1 MLSNENSQ
9 KDMIT
14 DKELETLM
22 RKVDGAVDKQYNF
35 IKEMK
40 DIKNYLWELKATMQ
54 ENTERATIAPP
65 VIETIAEQPIVPIVV
80 EEEKLIPTVV
90 EEKLAPAAMEKV
102 VEKTAEETVER
113 VAEDPIINPQI
124 VEEVTA
130 EETAAIAPQ
139 PVEANQ
145 PYHSRK
151 PNFEKPVDDWY
162 KPKKSINWER
172 FIGENLFSKIGIGII
187 IIGVF
192 IGVKYSIEHNLIS
205 PAMRLVLGYLVGA
218 GLFVAGAMLKKK
230 YESFSAVL
238 VSGAMTIFY
247 FVTFIG
253 YSVFEFFPQS
263 LTFILM
269 FLFTAFTVAASLNYN
284 KVVIALIGLV
294 GSYAVPFLLSDNS
307 GRVSILFAYTA
318 IINIGVLI
326 ISFYKQWRS
335 LYLSAFAFTW
345 LMLLSLWANNYEY
358 DDFAPY
364 FTFNLVTFLTFY
376 IAFIFQK
383 IHQEKELKEIDVVLF
398 LSNSL
403 LFFGMGVWYIYDY
416 YTMEN
421 RTIMAMFTL
430 VNALLHFG
438 VAYYFHVKKFPSQG
452 LKYLIL
458 VLALSFATLVI
469 PIQFKGSWITVF
481 WSAEA
486 ALLFWFGRRK
496 NLLVYERISY
506 AVMVLASISLLID
519 WVKAPNILDIVN
531 PDKFIYLTPFGNALF
546 INALLYS
553 AAFGFMA
560 YTHHLTQLANKEIYK
575 LLSII
580 LNILCVASLYFIF
593 FREISILCD
602 VRALQQTPNL
612 TNNYVAWE
620 ALNNFKTI
628 WRTVYSLLFVTIYT
642 LLNIRVFKSKQLG
655 EIQFGISTL
664 LTFIF
669 MTLGLYTFSELRESY
684 LDNPQ
689 LSLWFLNV
697 RYVGIVVFAIF
708 CYTSYLLSRFLNL
721 KEEMQKSL
729 EFVLHLIIL
738 WVASSELL
746 HWTELYRSAS
756 NYKLGL
762 TILWGSYALLLVV
775 LGIFKRKKHLRI
787 SGIVLI
793 GFSILKLFLYDT
805 THLDALRKTIVFV
818 ILGFLVLVASFFYN
832 KYTNKIEETDK
843 SENDNTTDNNAT
855 I

>member
-1 MLSNENSQ
+1 
-9 KDMIT
+9 MIT
-14 DKELETLM
+14 DKELESLM
-22 RKVDGAVDKQYNF
+22 RKVDGAVDRQYDF
-35 IKEMK
+35 IREMK
-40 DIKNYLWELKATMQ
+40 GIKNYLWELKATMQ
-54 ENTERATIAPP
+54 ESP
-65 VIETIAEQPIVPIVV
+65 VEETITPPIVETTVAPIVPEVV
-80 EEEKLIPTVV
+80 EEEKLTPMVV
-90 EEKLAPAAMEKV
+90 EEKLTPAIIQENLTPAVMQEV
-102 VEKTAEETVER
+102 AEETPEET
-113 VAEDPIINPQI
+113 AEK
-124 VEEVTA
+124 VTEEVTA
-130 EETAAIAPQ
+130 EETTITPQ
-139 PVEANQ
+139 PPVEEKQAYQ
-145 PYHSRK
+145 SKK
-151 PNFEKPVDDWY
+151 PDFEKQVDDWF
-162 KPKKSINWER
+162 KPKEAINWER

-205 PAMRLVLGYLVGA
+205 PAMRLVLSYLVGA

-253 YSVFEFFPQS
+253 YSVFNFFPQS
-263 LTFILM
+263 FTFILM

-335 LYLSAFAFTW
+335 LYLSAFVFTW
-345 LMLLSLWANNYEY
+345 LMLLSLSGNAYKYE
-358 DDFAPY
+358 DFTPY
-364 FTFNLVTFLTFY
+364 FIFNLVTFLTFY

-416 YTMEN
+416 SIGNHTA
-421 RTIMAMFTL
+421 IAAFTL
-430 VNALLHFG
+430 GNALLHFG

-458 VLALSFATLVI
+458 VLALSYATLVI

-506 AVMVLASISLLID
+506 AVMLLATFSLIID
-519 WVKAPNILDIVN
+519 WTKADYSLYYTNLNEFSNIV
-531 PDKFIYLTPFGNALF
+531 PFGNAMF

-729 EFVLHLIIL
+729 EFVIHLIIL

-762 TILWGSYALLLVV
+762 TILWGSYALFLVV

-843 SENDNTTDNNAT
+843 SENNETTDNNVT
-855 I
+855 N

>member
-1 MLSNENSQ
+1 
-9 KDMIT
+9 MIT
-14 DKELETLM
+14 DKELESLM
-22 RKVDGAVDKQYNF
+22 RKVDGAVDRQYDF
-35 IKEMK
+35 IREMK
-40 DIKNYLWELKATMQ
+40 GIKNYLWELKATMQ
-54 ENTERATIAPP
+54 ESLVE
-65 VIETIAEQPIVPIVV
+65 ETIVPPIVETTVAPIVPEVV
-80 EEEKLIPTVV
+80 EEEKLTPMVV
-90 EEKLAPAAMEKV
+90 EEKLTPAIIQENLTPAVMQEV
-102 VEKTAEETVER
+102 AEETPEETVEK
-113 VAEDPIINPQI
+113 VT
-124 VEEVTA
+124 EEVTA
-130 EETAAIAPQ
+130 EETTIAPQ
-139 PVEANQ
+139 PIEANQ

-151 PNFEKPVDDWY
+151 PDFEKQVDNWF

-253 YSVFEFFPQS
+253 YSVFNFFPQS

-335 LYLSAFAFTW
+335 LYLSAFVFTW
-345 LMLLSLWANNYEY
+345 LMLLSLSGNAYKYE
-358 DDFAPY
+358 DFTPY
-364 FTFNLVTFLTFY
+364 FIFNLVTFLTFY

-438 VAYYFHVKKFPSQG
+438 VAYYFHIKKFPSQG

-575 LLSII
+575 ILSII

-655 EIQFGISTL
+655 EIQFGINTL

-762 TILWGSYALLLVV
+762 TILWGSYALFLVV

-843 SENDNTTDNNAT
+843 SENNETTDNNIT
-855 I
+855 N

>member
-1 MLSNENSQ
+1 
-9 KDMIT
+9 MIT
-14 DKELETLM
+14 DKELESLM
-22 RKVDGAVDKQYNF
+22 RKVDGAVDRQYDF
-35 IKEMK
+35 IREMK
-40 DIKNYLWELKATMQ
+40 GIKNYLWELKATMQ
-54 ENTERATIAPP
+54 ESLVE
-65 VIETIAEQPIVPIVV
+65 ETITPPIVETTVAPIVPEVV
-80 EEEKLIPTVV
+80 EEEKLTPMVV
-90 EEKLAPAAMEKV
+90 EEKLTPAIIQENLTPAVMQEV
-102 VEKTAEETVER
+102 AEETPEETVEK
-113 VAEDPIINPQI
+113 VT
-124 VEEVTA
+124 EEVTA
-130 EETAAIAPQ
+130 EETTITPQ
-139 PVEANQ
+139 PPVEEKQAYQ
-145 PYHSRK
+145 SKK
-151 PNFEKPVDDWY
+151 PDFEKQVDDWF
-162 KPKKSINWER
+162 KPKEAINWER

-205 PAMRLVLGYLVGA
+205 PAMRLVLSYLVGS

-253 YSVFEFFPQS
+253 YSVFNFFPQS

-335 LYLSAFAFTW
+335 LYLSAFVFTW
-345 LMLLSLWANNYEY
+345 LMLLSLSGNAYKYE
-358 DDFAPY
+358 DFTPY
-364 FTFNLVTFLTFY
+364 FIFNLVTFLTFY

-438 VAYYFHVKKFPSQG
+438 VAYYFHVKKFPSQA

-486 ALLFWFGRRK
+486 ALLFWFGRHK

-546 INALLYS
+546 INTLLYS

-575 LLSII
+575 ILSII

-762 TILWGSYALLLVV
+762 TILWGSYALFLVV

-843 SENDNTTDNNAT
+843 SENNETTDNNVT
-855 I
+855 N

>member
-1 MLSNENSQ
+1 
-9 KDMIT
+9 MIT
-14 DKELETLM
+14 DKELESLM
-22 RKVDGAVDKQYNF
+22 RKVDGAVDRQYDF
-35 IKEMK
+35 IREMK
-40 DIKNYLWELKATMQ
+40 GIKNYLWELKATMQ
-54 ENTERATIAPP
+54 ESPVEETIAPP
-65 VIETIAEQPIVPIVV
+65 IVETTVAPIVPEVV
-80 EEEKLIPTVV
+80 EEEKLTPMVV
-90 EEKLAPAAMEKV
+90 EEKLTPAIIQENLTPAVMQEV
-102 VEKTAEETVER
+102 AEETPEETVEK
-113 VAEDPIINPQI
+113 VT
-124 VEEVTA
+124 EEVTA
-130 EETAAIAPQ
+130 EETTITPQ
-139 PVEANQ
+139 PPVEEKQAYQ
-145 PYHSRK
+145 SKK
-151 PNFEKPVDDWY
+151 PDFEKQVDDWF
-162 KPKKSINWER
+162 KPKEAINWER

-205 PAMRLVLGYLVGA
+205 PAMRLVLSYLVGA
-218 GLFVAGAMLKKK
+218 GLFVTGAMLKKK

-253 YSVFEFFPQS
+253 YSVFNFFPQS

-335 LYLSAFAFTW
+335 LYLSAFVFTW

-383 IHQEKELKEIDVVLF
+383 IHQEKELKGLDVVLF
-398 LSNSL
+398 LFNSL
-403 LFFGMGVWYIYDY
+403 FFFSMGVWYIHDY
-416 YTMEN
+416 SIGN
-421 RTIMAMFTL
+421 RTAIAAFTL
-430 VNALLHFG
+430 GNALLHFG
-438 VAYYFHVKKFPSQG
+438 VAYYFHVKKFPSQA

-458 VLALSFATLVI
+458 VLALSYATLVI

-519 WVKAPNILDIVN
+519 WVKAPNILYIVN

-762 TILWGSYALLLVV
+762 TILWGSYALFLVV

-843 SENDNTTDNNAT
+843 SENNETTDNNVT
-855 I
+855 N

>member
-1 MLSNENSQ
+1 
-9 KDMIT
+9 MIT
-14 DKELETLM
+14 DKELESLM
-22 RKVDGAVDKQYNF
+22 RKVDGAVDRQYDF
-35 IKEMK
+35 IREMK
-40 DIKNYLWELKATMQ
+40 GIKNYLWELKATMQ
-54 ENTERATIAPP
+54 ESTERATIAPP
-65 VIETIAEQPIVPIVV
+65 VIETIAEQPIVPTVV
-80 EEEKLIPTVV
+80 EEEKLTPTVV

-145 PYHSRK
+145 PYHNRK
-151 PNFEKPVDDWY
+151 PDFEKQVDDWF

-205 PAMRLVLGYLVGA
+205 PAMRLVLSYLVGA

-253 YSVFEFFPQS
+253 YSVFNFFPQS

-358 DDFAPY
+358 DNFAPY

-398 LSNSL
+398 LSDSL
-403 LFFGMGVWYIYDY
+403 LFFSMGVWYIYDY

-628 WRTVYSLLFVTIYT
+628 WRIVYSLLFVTIYT
-642 LLNIRVFKSKQLG
+642 LLNIRLFKSKQLG

-762 TILWGSYALLLVV
+762 TILWGSYALFLVV

-843 SENDNTTDNNAT
+843 SENNETTDNNIT
-855 I
+855 N

>member
-1 MLSNENSQ
+1 MN
-9 KDMIT
+9 
-14 DKELETLM
+14 
-22 RKVDGAVDKQYNF
+22 KVDGAVDKQYDF

-40 DIKNYLWELKATMQ
+40 GIKNYLWELKATMQ
-54 ENTERATIAPP
+54 ESTERATIAPP
-65 VIETIAEQPIVPIVV
+65 VIETIAEQPIVPTVV
-80 EEEKLIPTVV
+80 EEEKLTPTVV

-145 PYHSRK
+145 PYHNRK
-151 PNFEKPVDDWY
+151 PDFEKQVDDWF

-205 PAMRLVLGYLVGA
+205 PAMRLVLSYLVGA

-253 YSVFEFFPQS
+253 YSVFNFFPQS

-358 DDFAPY
+358 DNFAPY

-403 LFFGMGVWYIYDY
+403 LFFSMGVWYIYDY

-628 WRTVYSLLFVTIYT
+628 WRIVYSLLFVTIYT
-642 LLNIRVFKSKQLG
+642 LLNIRLFKSKQLG

-721 KEEMQKSL
+721 KEEVKKNL
-729 EFVLHLIIL
+729 EFLLHLVIL

>member
-1 MLSNENSQ
+1 
-9 KDMIT
+9 MIT
-14 DKELETLM
+14 DKELEALM

-54 ENTERATIAPP
+54 ENTIEENVTPLVVEPIIAPSIP
-65 VIETIAEQPIVPIVV
+65 EAI
-80 EEEKLIPTVV
+80 EEEKVTSPATVEIAEGVV
-90 EEKLAPAAMEKV
+90 EN
-102 VEKTAEETVER
+102 
-113 VAEDPIINPQI
+113 PIINPQI

-145 PYHSRK
+145 PYHSRRK

-335 LYLSAFAFTW
+335 LYLSAFVFTW
-345 LMLLSLWANNYEY
+345 LMLLSLSGNAYKYE
-358 DDFAPY
+358 DFTPY
-364 FTFNLVTFLTFY
+364 FIFNLVTFLTFY

-519 WVKAPNILDIVN
+519 WVKAPNILYIVN

-593 FREISILCD
+593 FREITILCD

-628 WRTVYSLLFVTIYT
+628 WRTVYSLLFVAIYT

-721 KEEMQKSL
+721 KEEIQKSL

-762 TILWGSYALLLVV
+762 TILWGSYALFLVV

-793 GFSILKLFLYDT
+793 CFSILKLFLYDT

-843 SENDNTTDNNAT
+843 SENNETTDNNVT
-855 I
+855 N

>member
-1 MLSNENSQ
+1 
-9 KDMIT
+9 MIT
-14 DKELETLM
+14 DKELESLM
-22 RKVDGAVDKQYNF
+22 RKVDGAVDRQYDF
-35 IKEMK
+35 IREMK
-40 DIKNYLWELKATMQ
+40 GIKNYLWELKATMQ
-54 ENTERATIAPP
+54 ESP
-65 VIETIAEQPIVPIVV
+65 VEETITPPIVETTVAPIVPEVV
-80 EEEKLIPTVV
+80 EEEKLTPMVV
-90 EEKLAPAAMEKV
+90 EEKLTPAIIQENLTPAVMQEV
-102 VEKTAEETVER
+102 AEETPEET
-113 VAEDPIINPQI
+113 AEK
-124 VEEVTA
+124 VTEEVTA
-130 EETAAIAPQ
+130 EETTITPQ
-139 PVEANQ
+139 PPVEEKQAYQ
-145 PYHSRK
+145 SKK
-151 PNFEKPVDDWY
+151 PDFEKQVDDWF
-162 KPKKSINWER
+162 KPKEAINWER

-205 PAMRLVLGYLVGA
+205 PAMRLVLSYLVGA

-253 YSVFEFFPQS
+253 YSVFNFFPQS
-263 LTFILM
+263 FTFILM

-335 LYLSAFAFTW
+335 LYLSAFVFTW
-345 LMLLSLWANNYEY
+345 LMLLSLSGNAYKYE
-358 DDFAPY
+358 DFTPY
-364 FTFNLVTFLTFY
+364 FIFNLVTFLTFY

-416 YTMEN
+416 SIGNHTA
-421 RTIMAMFTL
+421 IAAFTL
-430 VNALLHFG
+430 GNALLHFG

-458 VLALSFATLVI
+458 VLALSYATLVI

-506 AVMVLASISLLID
+506 AVMLLATFSLIID
-519 WVKAPNILDIVN
+519 WTKADYSLYYTNLNEFSNIV
-531 PDKFIYLTPFGNALF
+531 PFGNAMF

-593 FREISILCD
+593 FREITILCD

-628 WRTVYSLLFVTIYT
+628 WRTVYSLLFVAIYT

-762 TILWGSYALLLVV
+762 TILWGSYALFLVV

-843 SENDNTTDNNAT
+843 SENNETTDNNVT
-855 I
+855 N

>member
-1 MLSNENSQ
+1 
-9 KDMIT
+9 MIT
-14 DKELETLM
+14 DKELESLM
-22 RKVDGAVDKQYNF
+22 HKVDGAVDRQYDF
-35 IKEMK
+35 IREMK
-40 DIKNYLWELKATMQ
+40 GIKNYLWELKATMQ
-54 ENTERATIAPP
+54 ESPVEETIAPP
-65 VIETIAEQPIVPIVV
+65 IVETTVAPIVPEVV
-80 EEEKLIPTVV
+80 EEEKLTPMVV
-90 EEKLAPAAMEKV
+90 EEKLTPAIIQENLTPAVMQEV
-102 VEKTAEETVER
+102 AEETPEETVEK
-113 VAEDPIINPQI
+113 VT
-124 VEEVTA
+124 EEVTA
-130 EETAAIAPQ
+130 EETTITPQ
-139 PVEANQ
+139 PPVEEKQAYQ
-145 PYHSRK
+145 SKK
-151 PNFEKPVDDWY
+151 PDFEKQVDDWF
-162 KPKKSINWER
+162 KPKEAINWER

-205 PAMRLVLGYLVGA
+205 PAMRLVLSYLVGA

-253 YSVFEFFPQS
+253 YSVFNFFPQS

-335 LYLSAFAFTW
+335 LYLSAFVFTW
-345 LMLLSLWANNYEY
+345 LMLLSLSGNAYKYE
-358 DDFAPY
+358 DFTPY
-364 FTFNLVTFLTFY
+364 FIFNLVTFLTFY

-519 WVKAPNILDIVN
+519 WVKAPNILYIVN

-546 INALLYS
+546 INTLLYS

-762 TILWGSYALLLVV
+762 TILWGSYALFLVV

-843 SENDNTTDNNAT
+843 SENNETTDNNVT
-855 I
+855 N

>member
-1 MLSNENSQ
+1 
-9 KDMIT
+9 
-14 DKELETLM
+14 
-22 RKVDGAVDKQYNF
+22 
-35 IKEMK
+35 
-40 DIKNYLWELKATMQ
+40 
-54 ENTERATIAPP
+54 
-65 VIETIAEQPIVPIVV
+65 
-80 EEEKLIPTVV
+80 
-90 EEKLAPAAMEKV
+90 
-102 VEKTAEETVER
+102 
-113 VAEDPIINPQI
+113 
-124 VEEVTA
+124 
-130 EETAAIAPQ
+130 
-139 PVEANQ
+139 
-145 PYHSRK
+145 
-151 PNFEKPVDDWY
+151 
-162 KPKKSINWER
+162 
-172 FIGENLFSKIGIGII
+172 
-187 IIGVF
+187 
-192 IGVKYSIEHNLIS
+192 
-205 PAMRLVLGYLVGA
+205 
-218 GLFVAGAMLKKK
+218 
-230 YESFSAVL
+230 
-238 VSGAMTIFY
+238 
-247 FVTFIG
+247 
-253 YSVFEFFPQS
+253 
-263 LTFILM
+263 
-269 FLFTAFTVAASLNYN
+269 
-284 KVVIALIGLV
+284 
-294 GSYAVPFLLSDNS
+294 
-307 GRVSILFAYTA
+307 
-318 IINIGVLI
+318 
-326 ISFYKQWRS
+326 
-335 LYLSAFAFTW
+335 
-345 LMLLSLWANNYEY
+345 MLLSLWANNYEY
-358 DDFAPY
+358 DNFAPY

-383 IHQEKELKEIDVVLF
+383 IHQEKELKGLDVVLF
-398 LSNSL
+398 LFNSL
-403 LFFGMGVWYIYDY
+403 LFFSMGVWYIHDY
-416 YTMEN
+416 SIGN
-421 RTIMAMFTL
+421 RTAIAAFTL
-430 VNALLHFG
+430 GNALLHFG
-438 VAYYFHVKKFPSQG
+438 IAYYFHVKKFPSQG

-458 VLALSFATLVI
+458 VLALSYATLVI

-506 AVMVLASISLLID
+506 AVMLLATFSLIID
-519 WVKAPNILDIVN
+519 WTKADYNLYYTNLNEFSNIV
-531 PDKFIYLTPFGNALF
+531 PFGNAMF

-729 EFVLHLIIL
+729 EFVIHLIIL

-762 TILWGSYALLLVV
+762 TILWGSYALFLVV

-843 SENDNTTDNNAT
+843 SENNETTDNNVT
-855 I
+855 N

>member
-1 MLSNENSQ
+1 
-9 KDMIT
+9 MIT
-14 DKELETLM
+14 NKELEALM
-22 RKVDGAVDKQYNF
+22 NKVDGAVDKQYDF

-40 DIKNYLWELKATMQ
+40 GIKNYLWELKATMQ
-54 ENTERATIAPP
+54 ESTERATIAPP
-65 VIETIAEQPIVPIVV
+65 VIETIAEQPIVPTVV
-80 EEEKLIPTVV
+80 EEEKLTPTVV

-145 PYHSRK
+145 PYHNRK
-151 PNFEKPVDDWY
+151 PDFEKQVDDWF

-205 PAMRLVLGYLVGA
+205 PAMRLVLSYLVGA

-253 YSVFEFFPQS
+253 YSVFNFFPQS

-335 LYLSAFAFTW
+335 LYLSAFVFTW
-345 LMLLSLWANNYEY
+345 LMLLSLSGNAYKYE
-358 DDFAPY
+358 DFTPY
-364 FTFNLVTFLTFY
+364 FIFNLVTFLTFY

-486 ALLFWFGRRK
+486 ALLFWFGRHK

-546 INALLYS
+546 INTLLYS

-575 LLSII
+575 ILSII

-762 TILWGSYALLLVV
+762 TILWGSYALFLVV

-843 SENDNTTDNNAT
+843 SENNETTDNNVT
-855 I
+855 N

>member
-1 MLSNENSQ
+1 
-9 KDMIT
+9 MIT
-14 DKELETLM
+14 DKEIESLM
-22 RKVDGAVDKQYNF
+22 RKVDGAVDRQYDF
-35 IKEMK
+35 IREMK
-40 DIKNYLWELKATMQ
+40 GIKNYLWELKATMQ
-54 ENTERATIAPP
+54 ESPVEETIAPLI
-65 VIETIAEQPIVPIVV
+65 VETTVAPIVPEVV
-80 EEEKLIPTVV
+80 EEEKLTPMVV
-90 EEKLAPAAMEKV
+90 EEKLTPAIIQENLTPAVMQEV
-102 VEKTAEETVER
+102 AEETPEETTEKVT
-113 VAEDPIINPQI
+113 
-124 VEEVTA
+124 EEVTA
-130 EETAAIAPQ
+130 EETTITPQ
-139 PVEANQ
+139 PPVEEKQAYQ
-145 PYHSRK
+145 SKK
-151 PNFEKPVDDWY
+151 PDFEKQVDDWF
-162 KPKKSINWER
+162 KPKEAINWER

-205 PAMRLVLGYLVGA
+205 PAMRLVLSYLVGA

-253 YSVFEFFPQS
+253 YSVFNFFPQS

-335 LYLSAFAFTW
+335 LYLSAFVFTW
-345 LMLLSLWANNYEY
+345 LMLLSLSGNAYKYE
-358 DDFAPY
+358 DFIPY
-364 FTFNLVTFLTFY
+364 FIFNLVTFLTFY

-438 VAYYFHVKKFPSQG
+438 VAYYFHIKKFPSQG

-506 AVMVLASISLLID
+506 AVMLLATFSLIID
-519 WVKAPNILDIVN
+519 WTKADYSLYYTNLNEFSNIV
-531 PDKFIYLTPFGNALF
+531 PFGNAMF

-628 WRTVYSLLFVTIYT
+628 WRTVYSLLFVAIYT

>member
-1 MLSNENSQ
+1 
-9 KDMIT
+9 MIT
-14 DKELETLM
+14 NKELEALM
-22 RKVDGAVDKQYNF
+22 NKVDGAVDKQYDF

-40 DIKNYLWELKATMQ
+40 GIKNYLWELKATMQ
-54 ENTERATIAPP
+54 ESTERATIAPP
-65 VIETIAEQPIVPIVV
+65 VIETTAEQPIVPTVV
-80 EEEKLIPTVV
+80 EEEKLDPTVV
-90 EEKLAPAAMEKV
+90 EEKLAPAAMEEV

-139 PVEANQ
+139 PIEANQ

-151 PNFEKPVDDWY
+151 PDFEKQVDDWF

-205 PAMRLVLGYLVGA
+205 PAMRLVLSYLVGA

-253 YSVFEFFPQS
+253 YSVFNFFPQS

-335 LYLSAFAFTW
+335 LYLSAFVFTW
-345 LMLLSLWANNYEY
+345 LMLLSLSGNAYKYE
-358 DDFAPY
+358 DFTPY
-364 FTFNLVTFLTFY
+364 FIFNLVTFLTFY

-506 AVMVLASISLLID
+506 AVMLLATFSLIID
-519 WVKAPNILDIVN
+519 WTKADYSLYYTNLNEFSNIV
-531 PDKFIYLTPFGNALF
+531 PFGNAMF

-553 AAFGFMA
+553 VAFGFMA
-560 YTHHLTQLANKEIYK
+560 YTHRLTQLANKEIYK
-575 LLSII
+575 LLTII
-580 LNILCVASLYFIF
+580 LNILCVGSLYFIF
-593 FREISILCD
+593 FREIDILCD

-612 TNNYVAWE
+612 TDNYGAWE
-620 ALNNFKTI
+620 ALDNFKNVWKI
-628 WRTVYSLLFVTIYT
+628 VYSLLFVVVYT
-642 LLNIRVFKSKQLG
+642 LLNIKLFKSKILG
-655 EIQFGISTL
+655 EIQFGISIL
-664 LTFIF
+664 LAFIF

-762 TILWGSYALLLVV
+762 TILWGSYALFLVV

-843 SENDNTTDNNAT
+843 SENNETTDNNVT
-855 I
+855 N

>member
-1 MLSNENSQ
+1 
-9 KDMIT
+9 MIT
-14 DKELETLM
+14 DKELESLM
-22 RKVDGAVDKQYNF
+22 HKVDGAVDRQYDF
-35 IKEMK
+35 IREMK
-40 DIKNYLWELKATMQ
+40 GIKNYLWELKATMQ
-54 ENTERATIAPP
+54 ESPVEETIAPP
-65 VIETIAEQPIVPIVV
+65 IVETTVAPIVPEVV
-80 EEEKLIPTVV
+80 EEEKLTPMVV
-90 EEKLAPAAMEKV
+90 EEKLTPAIIQENLTPAVMQEV
-102 VEKTAEETVER
+102 AEETPEETVEK
-113 VAEDPIINPQI
+113 VT
-124 VEEVTA
+124 EEVTA
-130 EETAAIAPQ
+130 EETTITPQ
-139 PVEANQ
+139 PPVEEKQAYQ
-145 PYHSRK
+145 SKK
-151 PNFEKPVDDWY
+151 PDFEKQVDDWF
-162 KPKKSINWER
+162 KPKEAINWER

-205 PAMRLVLGYLVGA
+205 PAMRLVLSYLVGA

-253 YSVFEFFPQS
+253 YSVFNFFPQS

-335 LYLSAFAFTW
+335 LYLSAFVFTW
-345 LMLLSLWANNYEY
+345 LMLLSLSGNAYKYE
-358 DDFAPY
+358 DFTPY
-364 FTFNLVTFLTFY
+364 FIFNLVTFLTFY

-486 ALLFWFGRRK
+486 ALLFWFGRHK

-519 WVKAPNILDIVN
+519 WVKAPNILYIVN

-546 INALLYS
+546 INTLLYS

-593 FREISILCD
+593 FREIGILCD

-762 TILWGSYALLLVV
+762 TILWGSYALFLVV

-843 SENDNTTDNNAT
+843 SENNETTDNNVT
-855 I
+855 N

>member
-1 MLSNENSQ
+1 MN
-9 KDMIT
+9 
-14 DKELETLM
+14 
-22 RKVDGAVDKQYNF
+22 KVDGAVDRQYDF
-35 IKEMK
+35 IREMK
-40 DIKNYLWELKATMQ
+40 GIKNYLWELKATMQ
-54 ENTERATIAPP
+54 KSP
-65 VIETIAEQPIVPIVV
+65 VEETIALPIVETTVAPIVAEVV
-80 EEEKLIPTVV
+80 EEEKLTPMVEEEKLTPTVV

-130 EETAAIAPQ
+130 EETTITPQ
-139 PVEANQ
+139 PAVEEKQAYQ
-145 PYHSRK
+145 SRK
-151 PNFEKPVDDWY
+151 PDFEKQVDDWF

-205 PAMRLVLGYLVGA
+205 PAMRLVLSYLVGA
-218 GLFVAGAMLKKK
+218 GLFVAGAILKKK

-335 LYLSAFAFTW
+335 LYLSAFVFTW
-345 LMLLSLWANNYEY
+345 LMLLSLSGNAYKYE
-358 DDFAPY
+358 DFTPY
-364 FTFNLVTFLTFY
+364 FIFNLVTFLTFY

-438 VAYYFHVKKFPSQG
+438 VAYYFHIKKFPSQA

-506 AVMVLASISLLID
+506 AVMLLATFSLIID
-519 WVKAPNILDIVN
+519 WTKANYSLYYTNLNEFSNIV
-531 PDKFIYLTPFGNALF
+531 PFGNAMF

-560 YTHHLTQLANKEIYK
+560 YTHRLTQLANKEIYK
-575 LLSII
+575 LLTII
-580 LNILCVASLYFIF
+580 LNILCVGSLYFIF
-593 FREISILCD
+593 FREIDILCD

-612 TNNYVAWE
+612 TDNYGAWE
-620 ALNNFKTI
+620 ALDNFKNVWKI
-628 WRTVYSLLFVTIYT
+628 VYSLLFVVVYS
-642 LLNIRVFKSKQLG
+642 LLNIKLFKSKLLG
-655 EIQFGISTL
+655 EIQFGISIL
-664 LTFIF
+664 LAFIF

-843 SENDNTTDNNAT
+843 SENDNTNDNNAK

>member
-1 MLSNENSQ
+1 
-9 KDMIT
+9 MIT
-14 DKELETLM
+14 NKELEALM
-22 RKVDGAVDKQYNF
+22 NKVDGAVDKQYDF

-40 DIKNYLWELKATMQ
+40 GIKNYLWELKATMQ
-54 ENTERATIAPP
+54 ESPVEETIAPP
-65 VIETIAEQPIVPIVV
+65 IVETTVAPIVPEVV
-80 EEEKLIPTVV
+80 EEEKLTPMVV
-90 EEKLAPAAMEKV
+90 EEKLTPAIIQENLTPAAMQEV
-102 VEKTAEETVER
+102 TEETPEETVEK
-113 VAEDPIINPQI
+113 VT
-124 VEEVTA
+124 EEVTA
-130 EETAAIAPQ
+130 EETTITPQ
-139 PVEANQ
+139 PPVEEKQAYQ
-145 PYHSRK
+145 SKK
-151 PNFEKPVDDWY
+151 PDFEKQVDDWF
-162 KPKKSINWER
+162 KPKEAINWER

-205 PAMRLVLGYLVGA
+205 PAMRLVLSYLVGA
-218 GLFVAGAMLKKK
+218 GLFVTGAMLKKK

-253 YSVFEFFPQS
+253 YSVFNFFPQS

-335 LYLSAFAFTW
+335 LYLSAFVFTW

-358 DDFAPY
+358 DNFAPY

-506 AVMVLASISLLID
+506 AVMLLATFSLIID
-519 WVKAPNILDIVN
+519 WTKADYSLYYTNLNEFSNIV
-531 PDKFIYLTPFGNALF
+531 PFGNALF

-575 LLSII
+575 ILSII

-602 VRALQQTPNL
+602 VRVLQQTPNL

-762 TILWGSYALLLVV
+762 TILWGSYALFLVV

-843 SENDNTTDNNAT
+843 SENNETTDNNVT
-855 I
+855 N

>member
-1 MLSNENSQ
+1 
-9 KDMIT
+9 MIT
-14 DKELETLM
+14 DKELESLM
-22 RKVDGAVDKQYNF
+22 RKVDGAVDRQYDF
-35 IKEMK
+35 IREMK
-40 DIKNYLWELKATMQ
+40 GIKNYLWELKATMQ
-54 ENTERATIAPP
+54 ESP
-65 VIETIAEQPIVPIVV
+65 VEETITPPIVETTVAPIVPEVV
-80 EEEKLIPTVV
+80 EEEKLTPMVV
-90 EEKLAPAAMEKV
+90 EEKLTPAIIQENLTPAVMQEV
-102 VEKTAEETVER
+102 AEETPEET
-113 VAEDPIINPQI
+113 AEK
-124 VEEVTA
+124 VTEEVTA
-130 EETAAIAPQ
+130 EETTITPQ
-139 PVEANQ
+139 PPVEEKQAYQ
-145 PYHSRK
+145 SKK
-151 PNFEKPVDDWY
+151 PDFEKQVDDWF
-162 KPKKSINWER
+162 KPKEAINWER

-205 PAMRLVLGYLVGA
+205 PAMRLVLSYLVGA
-218 GLFVAGAMLKKK
+218 GLFVTGAMLKKK

-253 YSVFEFFPQS
+253 YSVFNFFPQS

-335 LYLSAFAFTW
+335 LYLSAFVFTW
-345 LMLLSLWANNYEY
+345 LMLLSLSGNAYKYE
-358 DDFAPY
+358 DFTPY
-364 FTFNLVTFLTFY
+364 FIFNLVTFLTFY

-438 VAYYFHVKKFPSQG
+438 VAYYFHEKKFPSQG

-519 WVKAPNILDIVN
+519 WVKAPNILYIVN

-575 LLSII
+575 ILSII
-580 LNILCVASLYFIF
+580 LNILCVGSLYFIF
-593 FREISILCD
+593 FREIDILCD
-602 VRALQQTPNL
+602 VRALQQIPNL
-612 TNNYVAWE
+612 TDNYGAWE
-620 ALNNFKTI
+620 ALDNFKNVWKI
-628 WRTVYSLLFVTIYT
+628 VYSLLFVVVYT
-642 LLNIRVFKSKQLG
+642 LLNIRLFKSKLLG
-655 EIQFGISTL
+655 EIQFGISIL
-664 LTFIF
+664 LAFIF

-697 RYVGIVVFAIF
+697 RYVGIAVFAIF
-708 CYTSYLLSRFLNL
+708 CYTLYLLSRFLTL
-721 KEEMQKSL
+721 KEEVKKSL
-729 EFVLHLIIL
+729 EFLLHLIIL

-762 TILWGSYALLLVV
+762 TILWGSYALFLVV

-843 SENDNTTDNNAT
+843 SENNETTDNNVT
-855 I
+855 N

>member
-1 MLSNENSQ
+1 
-9 KDMIT
+9 MIT
-14 DKELETLM
+14 DKELESLM
-22 RKVDGAVDKQYNF
+22 RKVDGAVDRQYDF
-35 IKEMK
+35 IREMK
-40 DIKNYLWELKATMQ
+40 GIKNYLWELKATMQ
-54 ENTERATIAPP
+54 ESLVE
-65 VIETIAEQPIVPIVV
+65 ETITPPIVETTVAPIVPEVV
-80 EEEKLIPTVV
+80 EEEKLTPMVV
-90 EEKLAPAAMEKV
+90 EEKLTPAIIQENLTPAVMQEV
-102 VEKTAEETVER
+102 AEETPEETVEK
-113 VAEDPIINPQI
+113 VT
-124 VEEVTA
+124 EEVTA
-130 EETAAIAPQ
+130 EETTITPQ
-139 PVEANQ
+139 PPVEEKQAYQ
-145 PYHSRK
+145 SKK
-151 PNFEKPVDDWY
+151 PDFEKQVDDWF
-162 KPKKSINWER
+162 KPKEAINWER

-205 PAMRLVLGYLVGA
+205 PAMRLVLSYLVGS

-253 YSVFEFFPQS
+253 YSVFNFFPQS

-335 LYLSAFAFTW
+335 LYLSAFVFTW
-345 LMLLSLWANNYEY
+345 LMLLSLSGNAYKYE
-358 DDFAPY
+358 DFTPY
-364 FTFNLVTFLTFY
+364 FIFNLVTFLTFY

-486 ALLFWFGRRK
+486 ALLFWFGRHK

-546 INALLYS
+546 INTLLYS

-575 LLSII
+575 ILSII

-762 TILWGSYALLLVV
+762 TILWGSYALFLVV

-793 GFSILKLFLYDT
+793 EFSILKLFLYDT

-843 SENDNTTDNNAT
+843 SENNETTDNNVT
-855 I
+855 N

>member
-1 MLSNENSQ
+1 MN
-9 KDMIT
+9 
-14 DKELETLM
+14 
-22 RKVDGAVDKQYNF
+22 KVDGAVDKQYDF

-40 DIKNYLWELKATMQ
+40 GIKNYLWELKATMQ
-54 ENTERATIAPP
+54 ESTERATIAPP
-65 VIETIAEQPIVPIVV
+65 VIETIAEQPIVPTVV
-80 EEEKLIPTVV
+80 EEEKLDPTVV
-90 EEKLAPAAMEKV
+90 EEKLAPAAMEEV
-102 VEKTAEETVER
+102 IEKTAEETVER

-130 EETAAIAPQ
+130 EETTIAPQ
-139 PVEANQ
+139 PIEANQ

-151 PNFEKPVDDWY
+151 PDFEKQVDDWF

-230 YESFSAVL
+230 YKSFSAVL

-253 YSVFEFFPQS
+253 YSVFNFFPQS

-335 LYLSAFAFTW
+335 LYLSAFVFTW
-345 LMLLSLWANNYEY
+345 LMLLSLSGNAYKYE
-358 DDFAPY
+358 DFTPY
-364 FTFNLVTFLTFY
+364 FIFNLVTFLTFY

-403 LFFGMGVWYIYDY
+403 LFFGMGVWYIYDH

-458 VLALSFATLVI
+458 VLALSYATLVI

-506 AVMVLASISLLID
+506 AVMLLATFSLIID
-519 WVKAPNILDIVN
+519 WTKADYSLYYTNLNEFSNIV
-531 PDKFIYLTPFGNALF
+531 PFGNALF

-593 FREISILCD
+593 FREITILCD
-602 VRALQQTPNL
+602 VRVLQQTPNL

-762 TILWGSYALLLVV
+762 TILWGSYALFLVV

-843 SENDNTTDNNAT
+843 SENNETTDNNVT
-855 I
+855 N

>member
-1 MLSNENSQ
+1 
-9 KDMIT
+9 MIT
-14 DKELETLM
+14 DKELESLM
-22 RKVDGAVDKQYNF
+22 RKVDGAVDRQYDF
-35 IKEMK
+35 IREMK
-40 DIKNYLWELKATMQ
+40 GIKNYLWELKATMQ
-54 ENTERATIAPP
+54 ESLVE
-65 VIETIAEQPIVPIVV
+65 ETITPPIVETTVAPIVPEVV
-80 EEEKLIPTVV
+80 EEEKLTPMVV
-90 EEKLAPAAMEKV
+90 EEKLTPAIIQENLTPAVMQEV
-102 VEKTAEETVER
+102 AEETPEETVEK
-113 VAEDPIINPQI
+113 VT
-124 VEEVTA
+124 EEVTA
-130 EETAAIAPQ
+130 EETTITPQ
-139 PVEANQ
+139 PPVEEKQAYQ
-145 PYHSRK
+145 SKK
-151 PNFEKPVDDWY
+151 PDFEKQVDDWF
-162 KPKKSINWER
+162 KPKEAINWER

-205 PAMRLVLGYLVGA
+205 PAMRLVLSYLVGS

-253 YSVFEFFPQS
+253 YSVFNFFPQS

-335 LYLSAFAFTW
+335 LYLSAFVFTW
-345 LMLLSLWANNYEY
+345 LMLLSLSGNAYKYE
-358 DDFAPY
+358 DFTPY
-364 FTFNLVTFLTFY
+364 FIFNLVTFLTFY

-486 ALLFWFGRRK
+486 ALLFWFGRHK

-546 INALLYS
+546 INTLLYS

-575 LLSII
+575 ILSII

-762 TILWGSYALLLVV
+762 TILWGSYALFLVV

-843 SENDNTTDNNAT
+843 SENNETTDNNVT
-855 I
+855 N

>member
-1 MLSNENSQ
+1 
-9 KDMIT
+9 MIT
-14 DKELETLM
+14 DKELESLM
-22 RKVDGAVDKQYNF
+22 RKVDGAVDRQYDF
-35 IKEMK
+35 IREMK
-40 DIKNYLWELKATMQ
+40 GIKNYLWELKATMQ
-54 ENTERATIAPP
+54 ESP
-65 VIETIAEQPIVPIVV
+65 VEETITPPIVETTVAPIVPEVV
-80 EEEKLIPTVV
+80 EEEKLTPMVV
-90 EEKLAPAAMEKV
+90 EEKLTPAIIQENLTPAVMQEV
-102 VEKTAEETVER
+102 AEETPEET
-113 VAEDPIINPQI
+113 AEK
-124 VEEVTA
+124 VTEEVAA
-130 EETAAIAPQ
+130 EETTITPQ
-139 PVEANQ
+139 PPVEEKQAYQ
-145 PYHSRK
+145 SKK
-151 PNFEKPVDDWY
+151 PDFEKQVDDWF
-162 KPKKSINWER
+162 KPKEAINWER

-205 PAMRLVLGYLVGA
+205 PAMRLVLSYLVGA

-253 YSVFEFFPQS
+253 YSVFNFFPQS

-335 LYLSAFAFTW
+335 LYLSAFVFTW
-345 LMLLSLWANNYEY
+345 LMLLSLSGNAYKYE
-358 DDFAPY
+358 DFIPY
-364 FTFNLVTFLTFY
+364 FIFNLVTFLTFY

-506 AVMVLASISLLID
+506 AVMVLATFSLIID
-519 WVKAPNILDIVN
+519 WTKADYNLYYTNLNEFSNIV
-531 PDKFIYLTPFGNALF
+531 PFGNAMF

-762 TILWGSYALLLVV
+762 TILWGSYALFLVV

-843 SENDNTTDNNAT
+843 SENNETTDNNVT
-855 I
+855 N

>member
-1 MLSNENSQ
+1 
-9 KDMIT
+9 MIT
-14 DKELETLM
+14 NKELEALM
-22 RKVDGAVDKQYNF
+22 NKVDGAVDKQYDF
-35 IKEMK
+35 IREMK
-40 DIKNYLWELKATMQ
+40 GIKNYLWELKATMQ
-54 ENTERATIAPP
+54 ESP
-65 VIETIAEQPIVPIVV
+65 VEETITPPIVERTVAPIVPEVV
-80 EEEKLIPTVV
+80 EEEKLTPMVV
-90 EEKLAPAAMEKV
+90 EEKLAPAIIQENLTPAVTQEA
-102 VEKTAEETVER
+102 AEETPEETTEKVT
-113 VAEDPIINPQI
+113 
-124 VEEVTA
+124 EEVTA
-130 EETAAIAPQ
+130 EETTITPQ
-139 PVEANQ
+139 QAGKNSS
-145 PYHSRK
+145 YHENK
-151 PNFEKPVDDWY
+151 PDFEKQVDDWF

-253 YSVFEFFPQS
+253 YSVFNFFPQS

-335 LYLSAFAFTW
+335 LYLSAFVFTW
-345 LMLLSLWANNYEY
+345 LMLLSLSGNAYKYE
-358 DDFAPY
+358 DFTPY
-364 FTFNLVTFLTFY
+364 FIFNLVTFLTFY

-519 WVKAPNILDIVN
+519 WVKAPNILYIVN

-593 FREISILCD
+593 FREITILCD

-628 WRTVYSLLFVTIYT
+628 WRTVYSLLFVAIYT

-762 TILWGSYALLLVV
+762 TILWGSYALFLVV

-843 SENDNTTDNNAT
+843 SENNETTDNNVT
-855 I
+855 N

>member
-1 MLSNENSQ
+1 
-9 KDMIT
+9 MIT
-14 DKELETLM
+14 DKELESLM
-22 RKVDGAVDKQYNF
+22 RKVDGAVDRQYDF
-35 IKEMK
+35 IREMK
-40 DIKNYLWELKATMQ
+40 GIKNYLWELKATMQ
-54 ENTERATIAPP
+54 ESP
-65 VIETIAEQPIVPIVV
+65 VEETITPPIVETTVAPIVPEVV
-80 EEEKLIPTVV
+80 EEEKLTPMVV
-90 EEKLAPAAMEKV
+90 EEKLTPAIIQENLTPAVMQEV
-102 VEKTAEETVER
+102 AEETPEETPEET
-113 VAEDPIINPQI
+113 AEK
-124 VEEVTA
+124 VTEEVAA
-130 EETAAIAPQ
+130 EETTITPQ
-139 PVEANQ
+139 PPVEEKQAYQ
-145 PYHSRK
+145 SKK
-151 PNFEKPVDDWY
+151 PDFEKQVDDWF

-205 PAMRLVLGYLVGA
+205 PAMRLVLSYLVGA

-253 YSVFEFFPQS
+253 YSVFNFFPQS
-263 LTFILM
+263 LTFVLM

-345 LMLLSLWANNYEY
+345 LMLLSLWGNAYKYN
-358 DDFAPY
+358 DFTPY
-364 FTFNLVTFLTFY
+364 FIFNLVTFLTFY

-430 VNALLHFG
+430 ANALLHFG
-438 VAYYFHVKKFPSQG
+438 VAYYFHVKKFPSQA

-506 AVMVLASISLLID
+506 AVMLLATFSLIID
-519 WVKAPNILDIVN
+519 WTKADYSLYYTNLNEFSNIV
-531 PDKFIYLTPFGNALF
+531 PFGNAMF

-575 LLSII
+575 ILSII

-602 VRALQQTPNL
+602 VRVLQQTPNL

-762 TILWGSYALLLVV
+762 TILWGSYALFLVV

-843 SENDNTTDNNAT
+843 SENNETTDNNVT
-855 I
+855 N

>member
-1 MLSNENSQ
+1 
-9 KDMIT
+9 MIT
-14 DKELETLM
+14 DKELESLM
-22 RKVDGAVDKQYNF
+22 RKVDGAVDRQYDF
-35 IKEMK
+35 IREMK
-40 DIKNYLWELKATMQ
+40 GIKNYLWELKATMQ
-54 ENTERATIAPP
+54 ESP
-65 VIETIAEQPIVPIVV
+65 VEETITPPIVETTVAPIVPEVV
-80 EEEKLIPTVV
+80 EEEKLTPMVV
-90 EEKLAPAAMEKV
+90 EEKLTPAIIQENLTPAVMQEV
-102 VEKTAEETVER
+102 AEETPEETPEET
-113 VAEDPIINPQI
+113 AEK
-124 VEEVTA
+124 VTEEVAA
-130 EETAAIAPQ
+130 EETTITPQ
-139 PVEANQ
+139 PPVEEKQAYQ
-145 PYHSRK
+145 SKK
-151 PNFEKPVDDWY
+151 PDFEKQVDDWF
-162 KPKKSINWER
+162 KPKEAINWER

-205 PAMRLVLGYLVGA
+205 PAMRLVMSYLVGA

-253 YSVFEFFPQS
+253 YSVFNFFPQS

-335 LYLSAFAFTW
+335 LYLSAFVFTW
-345 LMLLSLWANNYEY
+345 LMLLSLSGNAYKYE
-358 DDFAPY
+358 DFTPY
-364 FTFNLVTFLTFY
+364 FIFNLVTFLTFY

-486 ALLFWFGRRK
+486 ALLFWFGRHK

-546 INALLYS
+546 INTLLYS

-575 LLSII
+575 ILSII

-762 TILWGSYALLLVV
+762 TILWGSYALFLVV

-843 SENDNTTDNNAT
+843 SENNETTDNNVT
-855 I
+855 N

>member
-1 MLSNENSQ
+1 
-9 KDMIT
+9 MIT
-14 DKELETLM
+14 DKELESLM
-22 RKVDGAVDKQYNF
+22 RKVDGAVDRQYDF
-35 IKEMK
+35 IREMK
-40 DIKNYLWELKATMQ
+40 GIKNYLWELKATMQ
-54 ENTERATIAPP
+54 ESP
-65 VIETIAEQPIVPIVV
+65 VEETITPPIVERTVAPIVPEVV
-80 EEEKLIPTVV
+80 EEEKLTPMVV
-90 EEKLAPAAMEKV
+90 EEKLAPAIIQENLTPAVTQEA
-102 VEKTAEETVER
+102 AEETPEETTEKVT
-113 VAEDPIINPQI
+113 
-124 VEEVTA
+124 EEVTA
-130 EETAAIAPQ
+130 EETTITPQ
-139 PVEANQ
+139 QAGKNSS
-145 PYHSRK
+145 YHENK

-335 LYLSAFAFTW
+335 LYLSAFVFTW
-345 LMLLSLWANNYEY
+345 LMLLSLSGNAYKYE
-358 DDFAPY
+358 DFTPY
-364 FTFNLVTFLTFY
+364 FIFNLVTFLTFY

-438 VAYYFHVKKFPSQG
+438 VAYYFHIKKFPSQG

-593 FREISILCD
+593 FREIGILCD

-642 LLNIRVFKSKQLG
+642 LLNIRVFKSKLLG

-669 MTLGLYTFSELRESY
+669 MTLGLYTFSEFRESY

-762 TILWGSYALLLVV
+762 TILWGSYALFLVV

-787 SGIVLI
+787 SSIVLI

-843 SENDNTTDNNAT
+843 SENNETTDNNVT
-855 I
+855 N

>member
-1 MLSNENSQ
+1 
-9 KDMIT
+9 MIT
-14 DKELETLM
+14 DKELESLM
-22 RKVDGAVDKQYNF
+22 RKVDGAVDRQYDF
-35 IKEMK
+35 IREMK
-40 DIKNYLWELKATMQ
+40 GIKNYLWELKATMQ
-54 ENTERATIAPP
+54 ESP
-65 VIETIAEQPIVPIVV
+65 VEETITPPIVETTVAPIVPEVV
-80 EEEKLIPTVV
+80 EEEKLTPMVV
-90 EEKLAPAAMEKV
+90 EEKLTPAIIQENLTPAVMQEV
-102 VEKTAEETVER
+102 AEETPEETPEET
-113 VAEDPIINPQI
+113 AEK
-124 VEEVTA
+124 VTEEVAA
-130 EETAAIAPQ
+130 EETTITPQ
-139 PVEANQ
+139 PPVEEKQAYQ
-145 PYHSRK
+145 SKK
-151 PNFEKPVDDWY
+151 PDFEKQVDDWF

-205 PAMRLVLGYLVGA
+205 PAMRLVLSYLVGA

-253 YSVFEFFPQS
+253 YSVFNFFPQS

-358 DDFAPY
+358 DNFAPY

-383 IHQEKELKEIDVVLF
+383 IHQEKELKGLDVVLF
-398 LSNSL
+398 LFNSL
-403 LFFGMGVWYIYDY
+403 LFFSMGVWYIHDY
-416 YTMEN
+416 SIGN
-421 RTIMAMFTL
+421 RTAIAAFTL
-430 VNALLHFG
+430 GNALLHFG
-438 VAYYFHVKKFPSQG
+438 VAYYFHIKKFPSQG

-519 WVKAPNILDIVN
+519 WVKAPNILYIVN

-593 FREISILCD
+593 FREITILCD

-628 WRTVYSLLFVTIYT
+628 WRTVYSLLFVAIYT

-762 TILWGSYALLLVV
+762 TILWGSYALFLVV

-843 SENDNTTDNNAT
+843 SENNETTDNNVT
-855 I
+855 N

>member
-1 MLSNENSQ
+1 
-9 KDMIT
+9 MIT
-14 DKELETLM
+14 DKELESLM
-22 RKVDGAVDKQYNF
+22 HKVDGAVDRQYDF
-35 IKEMK
+35 IREMK
-40 DIKNYLWELKATMQ
+40 GIKNYLWELKATMQ
-54 ENTERATIAPP
+54 ESP
-65 VIETIAEQPIVPIVV
+65 VEETITPPIVETTVAPIVPEVV
-80 EEEKLIPTVV
+80 EEEKLTPIVV
-90 EEKLAPAAMEKV
+90 EEKLTPAIIQENLTPAVMQEV
-102 VEKTAEETVER
+102 AEETPEETVEK
-113 VAEDPIINPQI
+113 VT
-124 VEEVTA
+124 EEVTA
-130 EETAAIAPQ
+130 EETTITPQ
-139 PVEANQ
+139 PPVEEKQAYQ
-145 PYHSRK
+145 SKK
-151 PNFEKPVDDWY
+151 PDFEKQVDDWF
-162 KPKKSINWER
+162 KPKEAINWER

-205 PAMRLVLGYLVGA
+205 PAMRLVLSYLVGA

-253 YSVFEFFPQS
+253 YSVFNFFPQS

-506 AVMVLASISLLID
+506 AVMLLATFSLIID
-519 WVKAPNILDIVN
+519 WTKADYSLYYTNLNEFNNIV
-531 PDKFIYLTPFGNALF
+531 PFGNAMF

-593 FREISILCD
+593 FREIGILCD

-762 TILWGSYALLLVV
+762 TILWGSYALFLVV

-787 SGIVLI
+787 SGIILI

-843 SENDNTTDNNAT
+843 SENNETTDNNVT
-855 I
+855 N

>member
-1 MLSNENSQ
+1 
-9 KDMIT
+9 MIT
-14 DKELETLM
+14 DKELESLM
-22 RKVDGAVDKQYNF
+22 RKVDGAVDRQYDF
-35 IKEMK
+35 IREMK
-40 DIKNYLWELKATMQ
+40 GIKNYLWELKATMQ
-54 ENTERATIAPP
+54 ESLVE
-65 VIETIAEQPIVPIVV
+65 ETITPPIVETTVAPIVPEVV
-80 EEEKLIPTVV
+80 EEEKLTPMVV
-90 EEKLAPAAMEKV
+90 EEKLTPAIIQENLTPAVMQEV
-102 VEKTAEETVER
+102 AEETPEETVEK
-113 VAEDPIINPQI
+113 VT
-124 VEEVTA
+124 EEVTA
-130 EETAAIAPQ
+130 EETTITPQ
-139 PVEANQ
+139 PPVEEKQAYQ
-145 PYHSRK
+145 SKK
-151 PNFEKPVDDWY
+151 PDFEKQVDDWF
-162 KPKKSINWER
+162 KPKEAINWER

-205 PAMRLVLGYLVGA
+205 PAMRLVLSYLVGA

-253 YSVFEFFPQS
+253 YSVFNFFPQS

-335 LYLSAFAFTW
+335 LYLSAFVFTW
-345 LMLLSLWANNYEY
+345 LMLLSLSGNAYKYE
-358 DDFAPY
+358 DFTPY
-364 FTFNLVTFLTFY
+364 FIFNLVTFLTFY

-486 ALLFWFGRRK
+486 ALLFWFGRHK

-546 INALLYS
+546 INTLLYS

-575 LLSII
+575 ILSII

-655 EIQFGISTL
+655 EIQFDISTL

-762 TILWGSYALLLVV
+762 TILWGSYALFLVV

-843 SENDNTTDNNAT
+843 SENNETTDNNVT
-855 I
+855 N

>member
-1 MLSNENSQ
+1 MN
-9 KDMIT
+9 
-14 DKELETLM
+14 
-22 RKVDGAVDKQYNF
+22 KVDGAVDKQYDF

-40 DIKNYLWELKATMQ
+40 GIKNYLWELKATMQ
-54 ENTERATIAPP
+54 ESTERATIAPP
-65 VIETIAEQPIVPIVV
+65 VIETTAEQPIVPTVV
-80 EEEKLIPTVV
+80 EEEKLDPTVV
-90 EEKLAPAAMEKV
+90 EEKLAPAAMEEV

-139 PVEANQ
+139 PIEANQ

-151 PNFEKPVDDWY
+151 PDFEKQVDDWF

-253 YSVFEFFPQS
+253 YSVFNFFPQS

-269 FLFTAFTVAASLNYN
+269 FLFTAFTVGASLNYN

-307 GRVSILFAYTA
+307 GRVSILFTYTA

-376 IAFIFQK
+376 M
-383 IHQEKELKEIDVVLF
+383 KEIDVVLF

-403 LFFGMGVWYIYDY
+403 LFFGMGVWYIHDY
-416 YTMEN
+416 SIGN
-421 RTIMAMFTL
+421 RTAIAAFTL
-430 VNALLHFG
+430 GNALLHFG
-438 VAYYFHVKKFPSQG
+438 VAYYFHVKKFPSQA

-458 VLALSFATLVI
+458 VLALSYATLVI

-506 AVMVLASISLLID
+506 AVMLLATFSLIID
-519 WVKAPNILDIVN
+519 WTKADYSLYYTNLNEFNNIV
-531 PDKFIYLTPFGNALF
+531 PFGNAMF

-575 LLSII
+575 LPTII
-580 LNILCVASLYFIF
+580 LNILCVGSLYFIF
-593 FREISILCD
+593 FREIDILCD

-612 TNNYVAWE
+612 TDNYGAWE
-620 ALNNFKTI
+620 ALDNFKNVWKI
-628 WRTVYSLLFVTIYT
+628 VYSLLFVVVYT
-642 LLNIRVFKSKQLG
+642 LLNIKLFKSKLLG
-655 EIQFGISTL
+655 EIQFGISIL
-664 LTFIF
+664 LAFIF

-697 RYVGIVVFAIF
+697 RYVGIAVFAIF
-708 CYTSYLLSRFLNL
+708 CYTLYLLSRFLTL
-721 KEEMQKSL
+721 KEEVKKSL
-729 EFVLHLIIL
+729 EFLLHLVIL

-787 SGIVLI
+787 SGIILI

>member
-1 MLSNENSQ
+1 
-9 KDMIT
+9 MIT
-14 DKELETLM
+14 NKELEALM
-22 RKVDGAVDKQYNF
+22 NKVDGAVDRQYDF
-35 IKEMK
+35 IREMK
-40 DIKNYLWELKATMQ
+40 GIKNYLWELKATMQ
-54 ENTERATIAPP
+54 ESTERATIAPP
-65 VIETIAEQPIVPIVV
+65 VIETIAEQPIVPTVV
-80 EEEKLIPTVV
+80 EEEKLTPTVV

-130 EETAAIAPQ
+130 EETTITPQ
-139 PVEANQ
+139 PAVEEKQAYQ
-145 PYHSRK
+145 SRK
-151 PNFEKPVDDWY
+151 PDFEKQVDDWF
-162 KPKKSINWER
+162 KPKEAINWER

-205 PAMRLVLGYLVGA
+205 PAMRLVLSYLVGA

-253 YSVFEFFPQS
+253 YSVFNFFPQS

-335 LYLSAFAFTW
+335 LYLSAFVFTW
-345 LMLLSLWANNYEY
+345 LMLLSLSGNAYKYE
-358 DDFAPY
+358 DFTPY
-364 FTFNLVTFLTFY
+364 FIFNLVTFLTFY

-486 ALLFWFGRRK
+486 ALLFWFGRHK

-546 INALLYS
+546 INTLLYS

-575 LLSII
+575 ILSII

-762 TILWGSYALLLVV
+762 TILWGSYALFLVV

-843 SENDNTTDNNAT
+843 SENNETTDNNVT
-855 I
+855 N

>member
-1 MLSNENSQ
+1 
-9 KDMIT
+9 
-14 DKELETLM
+14 
-22 RKVDGAVDKQYNF
+22 
-35 IKEMK
+35 
-40 DIKNYLWELKATMQ
+40 
-54 ENTERATIAPP
+54 
-65 VIETIAEQPIVPIVV
+65 
-80 EEEKLIPTVV
+80 
-90 EEKLAPAAMEKV
+90 
-102 VEKTAEETVER
+102 
-113 VAEDPIINPQI
+113 
-124 VEEVTA
+124 
-130 EETAAIAPQ
+130 
-139 PVEANQ
+139 
-145 PYHSRK
+145 
-151 PNFEKPVDDWY
+151 
-162 KPKKSINWER
+162 
-172 FIGENLFSKIGIGII
+172 
-187 IIGVF
+187 
-192 IGVKYSIEHNLIS
+192 
-205 PAMRLVLGYLVGA
+205 
-218 GLFVAGAMLKKK
+218 
-230 YESFSAVL
+230 
-238 VSGAMTIFY
+238 
-247 FVTFIG
+247 
-253 YSVFEFFPQS
+253 
-263 LTFILM
+263 
-269 FLFTAFTVAASLNYN
+269 
-284 KVVIALIGLV
+284 
-294 GSYAVPFLLSDNS
+294 
-307 GRVSILFAYTA
+307 
-318 IINIGVLI
+318 
-326 ISFYKQWRS
+326 
-335 LYLSAFAFTW
+335 
-345 LMLLSLWANNYEY
+345 MLLSLSGNAYKYE
-358 DDFAPY
+358 DFTPY
-364 FTFNLVTFLTFY
+364 FIFNLVTFLTFY

-486 ALLFWFGRRK
+486 ALLFWFGRHK

-546 INALLYS
+546 INTLLYS

-575 LLSII
+575 ILSII

-762 TILWGSYALLLVV
+762 TILWGSYALFLVV

-843 SENDNTTDNNAT
+843 SENNETTDNNVT
-855 I
+855 N

>member
-1 MLSNENSQ
+1 
-9 KDMIT
+9 MIT
-14 DKELETLM
+14 DKELESLM
-22 RKVDGAVDKQYNF
+22 HKVDGAVDRQYDF
-35 IKEMK
+35 IREMK
-40 DIKNYLWELKATMQ
+40 GIKNYLWELKATMQ
-54 ENTERATIAPP
+54 ESP
-65 VIETIAEQPIVPIVV
+65 VEETITPPIVETTVAPIVPEVV
-80 EEEKLIPTVV
+80 EEEKLTPIVV
-90 EEKLAPAAMEKV
+90 EEKLTPAIIQENLTPAVMQEV
-102 VEKTAEETVER
+102 AEETPEETVEK
-113 VAEDPIINPQI
+113 VT
-124 VEEVTA
+124 EEVTA
-130 EETAAIAPQ
+130 EETTITPQ
-139 PVEANQ
+139 PPVEEKQAYQ
-145 PYHSRK
+145 SKK
-151 PNFEKPVDDWY
+151 PDFEKQVDDWF
-162 KPKKSINWER
+162 KPKEAINWER

-205 PAMRLVLGYLVGA
+205 PAMRLVLSYLVGA

-253 YSVFEFFPQS
+253 YSVFNFFPQS

-506 AVMVLASISLLID
+506 AVMLLATFSLIID
-519 WVKAPNILDIVN
+519 WTKADYSLYYTNLNEFSNIV
-531 PDKFIYLTPFGNALF
+531 PFGNALF

-575 LLSII
+575 ILSII

-602 VRALQQTPNL
+602 VRVLQQTPNL

-762 TILWGSYALLLVV
+762 TILWGSYALFLVV

-843 SENDNTTDNNAT
+843 SENNETTDNNVT
-855 I
+855 N

>member
-1 MLSNENSQ
+1 
-9 KDMIT
+9 MIT
-14 DKELETLM
+14 DKELESLM
-22 RKVDGAVDKQYNF
+22 RKVDGAVDRQYDF
-35 IKEMK
+35 IREMK
-40 DIKNYLWELKATMQ
+40 GIKNYLWELKATMQ
-54 ENTERATIAPP
+54 ESTERATIAPP
-65 VIETIAEQPIVPIVV
+65 VIETIAEQPIVPTVV
-80 EEEKLIPTVV
+80 EEEKLTPTVV

-145 PYHSRK
+145 PYHNRK
-151 PNFEKPVDDWY
+151 PDFEKQVDDWF

-205 PAMRLVLGYLVGA
+205 PAMRLVLSYLVGA

-253 YSVFEFFPQS
+253 YSVFNFFPQS

-358 DDFAPY
+358 DNFAPY

-430 VNALLHFG
+430 ANALLHFG
-438 VAYYFHVKKFPSQG
+438 VAYYFHVKKFPSQA

-469 PIQFKGSWITVF
+469 PIQFKGTWITVF

-506 AVMVLASISLLID
+506 TVMVLASISLIID
-519 WVKAPNILDIVN
+519 WVKAPNILYIVN
-531 PDKFIYLTPFGNALF
+531 PDKFIYLIPFGNALF

-729 EFVLHLIIL
+729 EFVIHLIIL

-762 TILWGSYALLLVV
+762 TILWGSYALFLVV

-843 SENDNTTDNNAT
+843 SENNETTDNNVT
-855 I
+855 N

>member
-1 MLSNENSQ
+1 
-9 KDMIT
+9 
-14 DKELETLM
+14 
-22 RKVDGAVDKQYNF
+22 
-35 IKEMK
+35 
-40 DIKNYLWELKATMQ
+40 
-54 ENTERATIAPP
+54 
-65 VIETIAEQPIVPIVV
+65 
-80 EEEKLIPTVV
+80 
-90 EEKLAPAAMEKV
+90 
-102 VEKTAEETVER
+102 
-113 VAEDPIINPQI
+113 
-124 VEEVTA
+124 
-130 EETAAIAPQ
+130 
-139 PVEANQ
+139 
-145 PYHSRK
+145 
-151 PNFEKPVDDWY
+151 
-162 KPKKSINWER
+162 
-172 FIGENLFSKIGIGII
+172 
-187 IIGVF
+187 
-192 IGVKYSIEHNLIS
+192 
-205 PAMRLVLGYLVGA
+205 MRLVLSYLVGA

-253 YSVFEFFPQS
+253 YSVFNFFPQS

-335 LYLSAFAFTW
+335 LYLSAFVFTW
-345 LMLLSLWANNYEY
+345 LMLLSLSGNAYKYE
-358 DDFAPY
+358 DFTPY
-364 FTFNLVTFLTFY
+364 FIFNLVTFLTFY

-416 YTMEN
+416 SIGNHTA
-421 RTIMAMFTL
+421 IAAFTL
-430 VNALLHFG
+430 GNALLHFG

-458 VLALSFATLVI
+458 VLALSYATLVI

-506 AVMVLASISLLID
+506 AVMLLATFSLIID
-519 WVKAPNILDIVN
+519 WTKADYSLYYTNLNEFSNIV
-531 PDKFIYLTPFGNALF
+531 PFGNAMF

-575 LLSII
+575 ILSII

-642 LLNIRVFKSKQLG
+642 LLNIRLFKSKQLG

-762 TILWGSYALLLVV
+762 TILWGSYALFLVV

-843 SENDNTTDNNAT
+843 SENNETTDNNVT
-855 I
+855 N

>member
-1 MLSNENSQ
+1 
-9 KDMIT
+9 MIT
-14 DKELETLM
+14 DKELESLM
-22 RKVDGAVDKQYNF
+22 RKVDGAVDRQYDF
-35 IKEMK
+35 IREMK
-40 DIKNYLWELKATMQ
+40 GIKNYLWELKATMQ
-54 ENTERATIAPP
+54 ESP
-65 VIETIAEQPIVPIVV
+65 VEETITPPIVETTVAPIVPEVV
-80 EEEKLIPTVV
+80 EEEKLTPMVV
-90 EEKLAPAAMEKV
+90 EEKLTPAIIQENLTPAVMQEV
-102 VEKTAEETVER
+102 AEETPEETPEET
-113 VAEDPIINPQI
+113 AEK
-124 VEEVTA
+124 VTEEVAA
-130 EETAAIAPQ
+130 EETTITPQ
-139 PVEANQ
+139 PPVEEKQAYQ
-145 PYHSRK
+145 SKK
-151 PNFEKPVDDWY
+151 PDFEKQVDDWF
-162 KPKKSINWER
+162 KPKEAINWER

-205 PAMRLVLGYLVGA
+205 PAMRLVLSYLVGA
-218 GLFVAGAMLKKK
+218 GLFVTGAMLKKK

-253 YSVFEFFPQS
+253 YSVFNFFPQS

-335 LYLSAFAFTW
+335 LYLSAFVFTW
-345 LMLLSLWANNYEY
+345 LMLLSLSGNAYKYE
-358 DDFAPY
+358 DFTPY
-364 FTFNLVTFLTFY
+364 FIFNLVTFLTFY

-486 ALLFWFGRRK
+486 ALLFWFGRHK

-546 INALLYS
+546 INTLLYS

-575 LLSII
+575 ILSII

-762 TILWGSYALLLVV
+762 TILWGSYALFLVV

-843 SENDNTTDNNAT
+843 SENNETTDNNVT
-855 I
+855 N

>member
-1 MLSNENSQ
+1 
-9 KDMIT
+9 MIT
-14 DKELETLM
+14 NKELEALM
-22 RKVDGAVDKQYNF
+22 NKVDGAVDKQYDF

-40 DIKNYLWELKATMQ
+40 GIKNYLWELKATMQ
-54 ENTERATIAPP
+54 ESTERATIAPP
-65 VIETIAEQPIVPIVV
+65 VIETIAEQPIVPTVV
-80 EEEKLIPTVV
+80 EEEKLTPTVV

-145 PYHSRK
+145 PYHNRK
-151 PNFEKPVDDWY
+151 PDFEKQVDDWF

-205 PAMRLVLGYLVGA
+205 PAMRLVLSYLVGA

-253 YSVFEFFPQS
+253 YSVFNFFPQS

-335 LYLSAFAFTW
+335 LYLSAFVFTW
-345 LMLLSLWANNYEY
+345 LMLLSLSGNAYKYE
-358 DDFAPY
+358 DFTPY
-364 FTFNLVTFLTFY
+364 FIFNLVTFLTFY

-628 WRTVYSLLFVTIYT
+628 WRIVYSLLFVTIYT
-642 LLNIRVFKSKQLG
+642 LLNIRLFKSKQLG

-762 TILWGSYALLLVV
+762 TILWGSYALFLVV

-787 SGIVLI
+787 SGIILI

-843 SENDNTTDNNAT
+843 SENNETTDNNVT
-855 I
+855 N

>member
-1 MLSNENSQ
+1 
-9 KDMIT
+9 MIT
-14 DKELETLM
+14 DKELESLM
-22 RKVDGAVDKQYNF
+22 RKVDGAVDRQYDF
-35 IKEMK
+35 IREMK
-40 DIKNYLWELKATMQ
+40 GIKNYLWELKATMQ
-54 ENTERATIAPP
+54 ESPVEETIAPP
-65 VIETIAEQPIVPIVV
+65 IVETTVAPIVPEVV
-80 EEEKLIPTVV
+80 EEEKLTPMVV
-90 EEKLAPAAMEKV
+90 EEKLTPAIIQENLTPAAMQEV
-102 VEKTAEETVER
+102 TEETPEETVEK
-113 VAEDPIINPQI
+113 VT
-124 VEEVTA
+124 EEVTA
-130 EETAAIAPQ
+130 EETTITPQ
-139 PVEANQ
+139 PPVEEKQAYQ
-145 PYHSRK
+145 SKK
-151 PNFEKPVDDWY
+151 PDFEKQVDDWF
-162 KPKKSINWER
+162 KPKEAINWER

-205 PAMRLVLGYLVGA
+205 PAMRLVLSYLVGA
-218 GLFVAGAMLKKK
+218 GLFVTGAMLKKK

-253 YSVFEFFPQS
+253 YSVFNFFPQS

-358 DDFAPY
+358 DNFAPY

-383 IHQEKELKEIDVVLF
+383 IHQEKELKGLDVVLF
-398 LSNSL
+398 LFNSL
-403 LFFGMGVWYIYDY
+403 LFFSMGVWYIHDY
-416 YTMEN
+416 SIGN
-421 RTIMAMFTL
+421 RTAIAAFTL
-430 VNALLHFG
+430 GNALLHFG

-628 WRTVYSLLFVTIYT
+628 WRIVYSLLFVTIYT
-642 LLNIRVFKSKQLG
+642 LLNIRLFKSKQLG

-762 TILWGSYALLLVV
+762 TILWGSYALFLVV

-843 SENDNTTDNNAT
+843 SENNETTDNNVT
-855 I
+855 N

>member
-54 ENTERATIAPP
+54 ENTIEENVTPLVVEPIIAPSIP
-65 VIETIAEQPIVPIVV
+65 EAI
-80 EEEKLIPTVV
+80 EEEKVTSPATVEIAEGVV
-90 EEKLAPAAMEKV
+90 EN
-102 VEKTAEETVER
+102 
-113 VAEDPIINPQI
+113 PIINPQI

-335 LYLSAFAFTW
+335 LYLSAFVFTW
-345 LMLLSLWANNYEY
+345 LMLLSLSGNAYKYE
-358 DDFAPY
+358 DFTPY
-364 FTFNLVTFLTFY
+364 FIFNLVTFLTFY

-519 WVKAPNILDIVN
+519 WVKAPNILYIVN

-593 FREISILCD
+593 FREITILCD

-628 WRTVYSLLFVTIYT
+628 WRTVYSLLFVAIYT

-762 TILWGSYALLLVV
+762 TILWGSYALFLVV

-843 SENDNTTDNNAT
+843 SENNETTDNNVT
-855 I
+855 N